1 VYQKIFNRLG
11 KMALCIFM
19 PSVFGILSVFS
30 VEAQQELEP
39 RLLVEAPTAGLLPRG
54 SFGLDFR
61 FYGGNGILGDIS
73 VGLFDR
79 GMIGI
84 SFGGRELLGNSAVQW
99 NPRLEF
105 SARLRLAEEGYSMP
119 GLALGYTSQ
128 GHGAYDDSLSR
139 YSSKSKGVYLV
150 ASKNF
155 KSLLGQTGLHL
166 GMNRSFEDADG
177 DGDLTGYVGVD
188 KALGK
193 VLVVVAE
200 YDFGLNDN
208 DDSAL
213 GSGEGFLNA
222 GLRWAVSGTFTVEF
236 DVKNIFRNGL
246 QNPHPDR
253 ELRIVYFE
261 KF

>member
-1 VYQKIFNRLG
+1 MRVIPV
-11 KMALCIFM
+11 ALAIIIVV
-19 PSVFGILSVFS
+19 PVW
-30 VEAQQELEP
+30 AQQELEP
-39 RLLVEAPTAGLLPRG
+39 RQLVEAPTAGLLPRG

-61 FYGGNGILGDIS
+61 FYGGDGILGDIS

-84 SFGGRELLGNSAVQW
+84 SFGGRELLGNSAVEW

-105 SARLRLAEEGYSMP
+105 SGRLRLAEEGYSMP
-119 GLALGYTSQ
+119 GLAVGYTSQ
-128 GHGAYDDSLSR
+128 GHGAYDDVLSR
-139 YSSKSKGVYLV
+139 YTSKSKGAYLV

-155 KSLLGQTGLHL
+155 KSPMGQMGIHV
-166 GMNRSFEDADG
+166 GMNRSFEDTDG
-177 DGDLTGYVGVD
+177 DGDFSGYIGLD
-188 KALGK
+188 KAIGK
-193 VLVVVAE
+193 DVVVVGE

-208 DDSAL
+208 SGNAL
-213 GSGEGFLNA
+213 GSGNGFLNA
-222 GLRWAVSGTFTVEF
+222 GVRWAVSTTFAVEF
-236 DVKNIFRNGL
+236 DVKNIFRNGQ